1 MERLGPF
8 EPAPAMA
15 VAVSGGADSTALAL
29 LARNWVVPRGGSL
42 LALVVDHGL
51 RAESG
56 AEASLTLSRLSQR
69 GIAGRLL
76 TLHGLARGPGLA
88 ARARIARHAALAAAC
103 AEMGILHLLLGHHMR
118 DQAETLRMRTCARSG
133 AAGLAAMAALAE
145 GELVRLLRPLLAVP
159 PGWLRQFLHGEGMEW
174 VEDPSNTDPASMRA
188 RVRAQLNDP
197 DGDGFAV
204 MSGLVRTRQLGE
216 QRAGVERATAAEL
229 AREVRL
235 HPEGWALLPPRGRV
249 SVIHVDDL
257 ARLLVTL
264 LSAENVSKCLFEADD
279 GTAGGWSHEAFAK
292 AIGAAVGRDIRAM
305 HAPSF
310 LLKFAGWA
318 DRAIR
323 GPKAKLTPDRANY
336 LAHPD
341 WTIDPKAAPAIALW
355 QPEIAT
361 ELGLKDTVD
370 WYRKHGWM

>member
-1 MERLGPF
+1 MKTVALTGATGFVGRITLDRLVAAGWHVRALTRRDQHKKAGVSWVHGRLDDAASLDELCNGADAVLHIAGEVNASDAAGF
-8 EPAPAMA
+8 ESGNVKGTANMIAA
-15 VAVSGGADSTALAL
+15 AQSAGIHRFVAVSS
-29 LARNWVVPRGGSL
+29 
-42 LALVVDHGL
+42 
-51 RAESG
+51 
-56 AEASLTLSRLSQR
+56 
-69 GIAGRLL
+69 
-76 TLHGLARGPGLA
+76 LA
-88 ARARIARHAALAAAC
+88 AREPALSLYGASKAKAENLVKASTLDWTVIRPPGVYGPGDTEMFDMFRIA
-103 AEMGILHLLLGHHMR
+103 
-118 DQAETLRMRTCARSG
+118 TK
-133 AAGLAAMAALAE
+133 
-145 GELVRLLRPLLAVP
+145 
-159 PGWLRQFLHGEGMEW
+159 
-174 VEDPSNTDPASMRA
+174 
-188 RVRAQLNDP
+188 
-197 DGDGFAV
+197 
-204 MSGLVRTRQLGE
+204 
-216 QRAGVERATAAEL
+216 
-229 AREVRL
+229 
-235 HPEGWALLPPRGRV
+235 GWALLPPRGRV

-318 DRAIR
+318 DRVIR
-323 GPKAKLTPDRANY
+323 GPKAKLTPDRASY

>member
-1 MERLGPF
+1 MKTVALTGATGFVGRITLDRLVAAGWHVRALTRRDQHKKAGVTWVNGRLDDVASLNELCKGANVVLHVAGVVNATDAAGF
-8 EPAPAMA
+8 ESGNVTGTANMIAA
-15 VAVSGGADSTALAL
+15 AETAGIGRFVAVSS
-29 LARNWVVPRGGSL
+29 
-42 LALVVDHGL
+42 
-51 RAESG
+51 
-56 AEASLTLSRLSQR
+56 
-69 GIAGRLL
+69 
-76 TLHGLARGPGLA
+76 LA
-88 ARARIARHAALAAAC
+88 AREPALSLYGASKAKAENLVKASTLDWTVIRPPGVYGPGDTEMFDMFRIAAK
-103 AEMGILHLLLGHHMR
+103 
-118 DQAETLRMRTCARSG
+118 
-133 AAGLAAMAALAE
+133 
-145 GELVRLLRPLLAVP
+145 
-159 PGWLRQFLHGEGMEW
+159 
-174 VEDPSNTDPASMRA
+174 
-188 RVRAQLNDP
+188 
-197 DGDGFAV
+197 
-204 MSGLVRTRQLGE
+204 
-216 QRAGVERATAAEL
+216 
-229 AREVRL
+229 
-235 HPEGWALLPPRGRV
+235 GWALLPPRGRV

-264 LSAENVSKCLFEADD
+264 LSAKNVSRCLFEADD

-292 AIGAAVGRDIRAM
+292 AIGAAVGRNITLV

-310 LLKFAGWA
+310 LLKFAGWV